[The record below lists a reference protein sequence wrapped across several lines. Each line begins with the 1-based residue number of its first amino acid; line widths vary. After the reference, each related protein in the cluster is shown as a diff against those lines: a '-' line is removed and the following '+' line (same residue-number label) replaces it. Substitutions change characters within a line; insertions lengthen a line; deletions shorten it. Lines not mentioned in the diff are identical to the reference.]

1 VTALVLPEAPLW
13 VRLTSQVIR
22 RLPLG
27 RYRMSNWL
35 SARPAPPF
43 WAETLTQRGRH
54 QFACDVR
61 DGIAREVCFTGR
73 YEPLE
78 TMLIEQLLKPAMT
91 FVDVGANW
99 GYFTLLAAGCTGSAG
114 QVVSFEPDPRLFSLL
129 KANLQRNDLNHV
141 VPLSL
146 AASDRR
152 QTIHLAG
159 YDEQGGNWGLSR
171 VTNQAGPGTFEV
183 DGCRIDDVLD
193 DLSVEDVDLL
203 KMDIE
208 GAEDLALAG
217 MTDGLDRGRYRA
229 ILLEVHPAHLAER
242 GADASQVIRL
252 LAEKGYRA
260 WRLNHS
266 PQASRRAAYR
276 RTVRLSDYLA
286 PFSKSA
292 TLDAWPHLLWL
303 APNVPLPDQLR

>member
-1 VTALVLPEAPLW
+1 MTGMALPESPVWIRMA
-13 VRLTSQVIR
+13 SQVIR

-35 SARPAPPF
+35 CARPAPPF
-43 WAETLTQRGRH
+43 WAETLSESGRH
-54 QFACDVR
+54 QFACDLR
-61 DGIAREVCFTGR
+61 DSIAREVCFTGR

-78 TMLIEQLLKPAMT
+78 TMLVEQLLKPAMT

-114 QVVSFEPDPRLFSLL
+114 RVISFEPDPRLFPLL
-129 KANLQRNDLNHV
+129 RANLERNNLSHV
-141 VPLSL
+141 LPLPL

-171 VTNQAGPGTFEV
+171 VTNRAEPGTFKV
-183 DGCRIDDVLD
+183 AAFRIDDILD
-193 DLSVEDVDLL
+193 DLSVKHVDLL

-217 MTDGLDRGRYRA
+217 MADGLDRGRYRA
-229 ILLEVHPAHLAER
+229 VLLEVHPGRLAER
-242 GADASQVIRL
+242 GGDAAKVVRL
-252 LAEKGYRA
+252 LEGKGYRA
-260 WRLNHS
+260 WRLDHS

-276 RTVRLSDYLA
+276 RRVRLSDYLA
-286 PFSKSA
+286 PFNGGT

-303 APNVPLPDQLR
+303 APGVPLPDQLS